1 MPAQELSHN
10 QIWDDSAL
18 LESWD
23 EVLEE
28 YKYYHS
34 IAARG
39 ENVEEIMEAAIK
51 QESKE
56 FVAHNFIVYVDTNR
70 SSHEQELLN
79 GQLSNG
85 VQGSSNGV
93 SGSANHPSSPNRTQA
108 SSGTFQA
115 QSGIHPDAATAHI
128 PTTQGAAAGASGMA
142 DMPTA
147 LVGRVQDEN
156 LKNLMMSWY
165 YAGYYTGL
173 FEGQQNTSAAH
184 APAPVI
190 KTEPAIKREDR

>member
-1 MPAQELSHN
+1 MAVQELSHN

-39 ENVEEIMEAAIK
+39 ESVEEVIEAAIK
-51 QESKE
+51 QESNG
-56 FVAHNFIVYVDTNR
+56 FVAQVSIVYVETNR
-70 SSHEQELLN
+70 NSHEQELPN
-79 GQLSNG
+79 GELSNG
-85 VQGSSNGV
+85 VQGSGNGI
-93 SGSANHPSSPNRTQA
+93 SESANHPSSSNRTQA

-115 QSGIHPDAATAHI
+115 QSGIHPNAATAHI
-128 PTTQGAAAGASGMA
+128 PTTQGAAAGASGTA

-147 LVGRVQDEN
+147 LMGRVQDEN
-156 LKNLMMSWY
+156 VKNLMMSWY

-173 FEGQQNTSAAH
+173 FEGQQNTSVAH
-184 APAPVI
+184 APAPAI
-190 KTEPAIKREDR
+190 KTEPAIKREDC